1 MPINKNRGKRN
12 KKMEFTQLKF
22 FLEVA
27 KSQHVTKSAE
37 TLHVSQ
43 PSLTQSLHK
52 LEDELEVPLF
62 LHKGRNVYLSEY
74 GKILY
79 ERLLPVM
86 TELDNIPYELK
97 KQAKLGNETI
107 KINVLAVSALV
118 TEAIIKYR
126 KNKNELNFQ
135 VLQSANSENCDLE
148 ISTKHGERQGET
160 ETDSQKIFSC
170 SEKIYL
176 AVPKVKK
183 YENKTHISL
192 TEVMDEGFIC
202 LFGSKQFRPLCDKI
216 CRHIGFKPNI
226 IFESDNPAAVIN
238 MIGANIGVGFYPQFS
253 WGKAQSEHIKL
264 LEITDA
270 PFYRDIVVTA
280 NLAKTNNEHLLDFYE
295 FLVKFIKTK
304 HKQSEKFNI

>member
-1 MPINKNRGKRN
+1 
-12 KKMEFTQLKF
+12 MELTQLKF

-107 KINVLAVSALV
+107 RINVLAVSALV
-118 TEAIIKYR
+118 TEAIIKYPNTGKDKAKR
-126 KNKNELNFQ
+126 KRI
-135 VLQSANSENCDLE
+135 A
-148 ISTKHGERQGET
+148 
-160 ETDSQKIFSC
+160 
-170 SEKIYL
+170 
-176 AVPKVKK
+176 KK
-183 YENKTHISL
+183 
-192 TEVMDEGFIC
+192 F
-202 LFGSKQFRPLCDKI
+202 F
-216 CRHIGFKPNI
+216 
-226 IFESDNPAAVIN
+226 PA
-238 MIGANIGVGFYPQFS
+238 
-253 WGKAQSEHIKL
+253 
-264 LEITDA
+264 
-270 PFYRDIVVTA
+270 RR
-280 NLAKTNNEHLLDFYE
+280 
-295 FLVKFIKTK
+295 KFILPCRKWKNTRIK
-304 HKQSEKFNI
+304 PTYL

>member
-1 MPINKNRGKRN
+1 MLSSSVITGKSR
-12 KKMEFTQLKF
+12 
-22 FLEVA
+22 
-27 KSQHVTKSAE
+27 S
-37 TLHVSQ
+37 
-43 PSLTQSLHK
+43 
-52 LEDELEVPLF
+52 
-62 LHKGRNVYLSEY
+62 Y
-74 GKILY
+74 KILPY
-79 ERLLPVM
+79 SLKYTFLPLCRKSGTSSSSSSLCSDCVK
-86 TELDNIPYELK
+86 D
-97 KQAKLGNETI
+97 GCETC
-107 KINVLAVSALV
+107 NVSALV

-176 AVPKVKK
+176 AVPKVEK

-202 LFGSKQFRPLCDKI
+202 LFGSKQFRSLCDKI

-295 FLVKFIKTK
+295 FLVRFIKTK
-304 HKQSEKFNI
+304 HKQSEKFNV